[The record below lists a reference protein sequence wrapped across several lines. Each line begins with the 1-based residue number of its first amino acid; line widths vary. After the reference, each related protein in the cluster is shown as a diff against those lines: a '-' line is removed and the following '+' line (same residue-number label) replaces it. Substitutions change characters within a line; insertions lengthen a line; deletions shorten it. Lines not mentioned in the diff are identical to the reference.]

1 MPRTATNGRVVVG
14 RNSSSRRKTTTALCT
29 TLLSLYLL
37 LDRCAALALYVDR
50 RDVLTQAWSTT
61 GAALLPSSFWL
72 AREEQQPAATA
83 PTSNTIQPTVLL
95 DGNIAFPL
103 VSFGLQIYDDDTAY
117 RLTSTALQVGYRN
130 FFASVLAG
138 NQRGF
143 AKAVRDSRIER
154 SELFICG
161 SVVSNRATGYEAARA
176 ATTRGGLQNMDAFAV
191 GNIDYL
197 DQIMLDYPG
206 PDSASIR
213 GQWQAFAEM
222 ADQKLTRT
230 LAVSNFDAKQLDA
243 ILLDDDHG
251 NTTTTR
257 RKPLVN
263 QLPYGVAYHPPNVL
277 EYNAQRHVL
286 VQAWAPLG
294 GSLGGRFTPALKAQ
308 CAAIGAP
315 YGKSAYQV
323 ALRWIIQNGGAV
335 CTQSKKREHFV
346 KDLNLFDF
354 ALTAAEM
361 DQLAKLA

>member
-29 TLLSLYLL
+29 TLSYYLL

-61 GAALLPSSFWL
+61 AAAVLPSSSFWL
-72 AREEQQPAATA
+72 SREEQQPAATTT
-83 PTSNTIQPTVLL
+83 TSTTIQPTVLL

-143 AKAVRDSRIER
+143 AKAVRDSQIER

-161 SVVSNRATGYEAARA
+161 SVVSNRANGYEAARA
-176 ATTRGGLQNMDAFAV
+176 ATTRGWLQNMDAFAV
-191 GNIDYL
+191 GGIDYL

-213 GQWQAFAEM
+213 GQWQAFEEM

-230 LAVSNFDAKQLDA
+230 LAVSNFDARQLDA
-243 ILLDDDHG
+243 VLLDEQG
-251 NTTTTR
+251 TKSTR

-277 EYNAQRHVL
+277 EYNAQRHLL

-346 KDLNLFDF
+346 EDLNLFDF